1 MSSAAIDMIL
11 DAFARHGDRHYGE
24 RVSQT
29 AHALQ
34 CAELAAREGAG
45 DAMVAASLAQNPGY
59 EHAIYPSLTGLPTI
73 VPVLAGLLVGL
84 AGGVVNG
91 TLIAKTGIPPFIA
104 TLGMYVS
111 ARGMAIAYTRG
122 QPVGVLSENYSAIGA
137 GWWPVNRASAR

>member
-45 DAMVAASLAQNPGY
+45 DAMVAASLLQATFNPMD
-59 EHAIYPSLTGLPTI
+59 
-73 VPVLAGLLVGL
+73 LL
-84 AGGVVNG
+84 
-91 TLIAKTGIPPFIA
+91 F
-104 TLGMYVS
+104 Y
-111 ARGMAIAYTRG
+111 AIAVYEGYKLARK
-122 QPVGVLSENYSAIGA
+122 P
-137 GWWPVNRASAR
+137 RAS